1 MSDSQLF
8 ISAGDLSGDNAVSRA
23 IAELLA
29 RNPGV
34 KSFGLGGEKLKALG
48 QEQFADSK
56 EIAVIGF
63 WEVAKKFRFFAR
75 LMDTCVREI
84 ESRKPQCIILV
95 DYPGFNLRL
104 ARRVRHLR
112 IPIIYY
118 ISPQVWAW
126 GGKRVREIRNIV
138 DRMLVILPFETEFY
152 RNTGVQAEFVGHYL
166 LEDIPAEYI
175 SSPIPQSGQIALLP
189 GSRPQEIERMLEPL
203 CAAAAA
209 YNRKHGTRVVVAG
222 IRDRHDYDVTIEKYR
237 DAGIKVSF
245 QDSRRTVYESDLV
258 VTASGTATLEVG
270 IIGRPM
276 VIVYRTGVLTYQIA
290 RRLLKIDTIGL
301 ANLVLGENVVP
312 ELIQDE
318 VSEQRILAE
327 LERLRNDTV
336 CCRSMIDRLHEIPK
350 RLASPSGSRRVAEV
364 IESYL

>member
-8 ISAGDLSGDNAVSRA
+8 ISSGDLSGDNAVSRA
-23 IAELLA
+23 MAELQA
-29 RNPGV
+29 RRSGV
-34 KSFGLGGEKLKALG
+34 KSFGLGGGKLKALG
-48 QEQFADSK
+48 QEQLADSK

-63 WEVAKKFRFFAR
+63 WEVAKNFRFFAR
-75 LMDTCVREI
+75 LMDRCVAEI
-84 ESRKPQCIILV
+84 ERRKPKCIILV

-104 ARRVRHLR
+104 AKRVRHLK

-126 GGKRVREIRNIV
+126 GGKRVGEIRELV

-152 RNTGVQAEFVGHYL
+152 RHTGVQAEFVGHYL
-166 LEDIPAEYI
+166 LEDIPSEYI
-175 SSPIPQSGQIALLP
+175 SSPIPKSSQIALLP
-189 GSRPQEIERMLEPL
+189 GSRPQEIARMLEPL

-209 YNRKHGTRVVVAG
+209 FNRKYGTRAVVAG
-222 IRDRHDYDVTIEKYR
+222 IRDRHDYDAIIERYQ
-237 DAGIKVSF
+237 DAGVSVSF
-245 QDSRRTVYESDLV
+245 QDSRRTVYESDTV

-276 VIVYRTGVLTYQIA
+276 IIVYRTGYLTYQIA

-301 ANLVLGENVVP
+301 ANLVLGEKAAP
-312 ELIQDE
+312 ELIQHE

-327 LERLRNDTV
+327 LERLRPEAPVTRN
-336 CCRSMIDRLHEIPK
+336 MIGRLREIPN
-350 RLASPSGSRRVAEV
+350 RLAAPGGSRRVAEV